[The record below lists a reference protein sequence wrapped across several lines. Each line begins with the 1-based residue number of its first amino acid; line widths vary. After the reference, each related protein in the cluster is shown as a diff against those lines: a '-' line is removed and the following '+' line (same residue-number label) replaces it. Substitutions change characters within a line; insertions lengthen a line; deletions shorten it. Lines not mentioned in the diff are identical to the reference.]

1 MGISCFGTSFAI
13 LKASMNKQKQER
25 YTMTM
30 IKFDPVRTIL
40 GFNKFFEDS
49 PLSDI
54 VIDRT
59 FNPAIDISGDEKEL
73 YVTVEIPGIRKED
86 IKVVVENNVL
96 TVSGEKKTEKKTE
109 ENQCYR
115 SERVYGS
122 FSRSFKLPSEINTAE
137 VEAKFE
143 NGLLNIR
150 LPKYQSKTAAGRV
163 INLQ

>member
-1 MGISCFGTSFAI
+1 
-13 LKASMNKQKQER
+13 
-25 YTMTM
+25 MTM

-49 PLSDI
+49 PLSDM

-59 FNPAIDISGDEKEL
+59 FNPAIDISGDDNNL
-73 YVTVEIPGIRKED
+73 FVTVEIPGIKKED
-86 IKVVVENNVL
+86 MKVVIENNVL
-96 TVSGEKKTEKKTE
+96 SVSGEKKTEKKFE

-143 NGLLNIR
+143 NGLLQIR
-150 LPKYQSKTAAGRV
+150 LPKYQSKAASGRV
-163 INLQ
+163 VDLQ